1 MEEYIN
7 ISLDCSPF
15 LSKILDLRVPVELTI
30 KELIQ
35 IVSDTYGIEEV
46 KVLNPSVRNQQSGE
60 ILASTSSL
68 ALAKDG
74 VLLKLEII

>member
-15 LSKILDLRVPVELTI
+15 LSKILDLRVPTELTI

-35 IVSDTYGIEEV
+35 IVSDTYGIGI
-46 KVLNPSVRNQQSGE
+46 KVMNPSVRNQQSGE
-60 ILASTSSL
+60 ILASTCSL
-68 ALAKDG
+68 VLAKDG
-74 VLLKLEII
+74 VLLNLERI

>member
-15 LSKILDLRVPVELTI
+15 LSKILDLRVPTELTT
-30 KELIQ
+30 KELLQ
-35 IVSDTYGIEEV
+35 IVSDTYGIGV
-46 KVLNPSVRNQQSGE
+46 KVMNPSVRNQQSGE

-68 ALAKDG
+68 ALVKDG
-74 VLLKLEII
+74 VLLKLERI

>member
-35 IVSDTYGIEEV
+35 IVSDTYGIEV
-46 KVLNPSVRNQQSGE
+46 KVLNPSARNQQSGE

-74 VLLKLEII
+74 VLLKLERI

>member
-15 LSKILDLRVPVELTI
+15 LSNILDLRVPTELTI

-35 IVSDTYGIEEV
+35 IVSDAYGIGI
-46 KVLNPSVRNQQSGE
+46 KVMNPSVRNQQSGE

-68 ALAKDG
+68 VLVKDG
-74 VLLKLEII
+74 VLLNLERI

>member
-15 LSKILDLRVPVELTI
+15 LSKILDLRVPIELTI

-35 IVSDTYGIEEV
+35 IVSDTYGIEV
-46 KVLNPSVRNQQSGE
+46 KTLNPSVRNQQSGE

-68 ALAKDG
+68 TLVKDG
-74 VLLKLEII
+74 VLLKLERI

>member
-15 LSKILDLRVPVELTI
+15 LSKILDLRVPTELTI

-35 IVSDTYGIEEV
+35 IVSDAYGIGI
-46 KVLNPSVRNQQSGE
+46 KVMNPSVRNQQSGE

-68 ALAKDG
+68 LLVKDG
-74 VLLKLEII
+74 VLLNLERI

>member
-15 LSKILDLRVPVELTI
+15 LSKILDLRVPIELTI

-35 IVSDTYGIEEV
+35 IVSDTYGIEV

-74 VLLKLEII
+74 VLLKLERI

>member
-15 LSKILDLRVPVELTI
+15 LSKILDLRVPTELTI

-35 IVSDTYGIEEV
+35 IVSDTYGIGV
-46 KVLNPSVRNQQSGE
+46 KVMNPSVRNQQSGE

-68 ALAKDG
+68 VLVKDG
-74 VLLKLEII
+74 VLLNLERI

>member
-15 LSKILDLRVPVELTI
+15 LSKILDLRVPTELTI

-35 IVSDTYGIEEV
+35 IVSDAYGIGI
-46 KVLNPSVRNQQSGE
+46 KVMNPSVRNQQSGE
-60 ILASTSSL
+60 IFASTSSL
-68 ALAKDG
+68 VLVKDG
-74 VLLKLEII
+74 VLLKLERI

>member
-15 LSKILDLRVPVELTI
+15 LSKILDLRVPTELTI

-35 IVSDTYGIEEV
+35 IVSDAYGIGI
-46 KVLNPSVRNQQSGE
+46 KVMNPSVRNQQSGE
-60 ILASTSSL
+60 ILVSTSSL
-68 ALAKDG
+68 VLVKDG
-74 VLLKLEII
+74 VLLNLERI

>member
-15 LSKILDLRVPVELTI
+15 LSKILDLRVELTV

-35 IVSDTYGIEEV
+35 IVLETYGAEV
-46 KVLNPSVRNQQSGE
+46 KVFNPSVRNQQSGD

-68 ALAKDG
+68 ALVKDG
-74 VLLKLEII
+74 VLLKLERI

>member
-1 MEEYIN
+1 MEDYIN

-15 LSKILDLRVPVELTI
+15 LSKILDLRVPTELTI

-35 IVSDTYGIEEV
+35 IVSDTYGIGIEV
-46 KVLNPSVRNQQSGE
+46 MNPSVRNQQSGE

-68 ALAKDG
+68 VLVKDG
-74 VLLKLEII
+74 VLLNLERI

>member
-15 LSKILDLRVPVELTI
+15 LSKILDLRVPTELTI
-30 KELIQ
+30 KELLQ
-35 IVSDTYGIEEV
+35 IVSDTYGIGV
-46 KVLNPSVRNQQSGE
+46 KVMNPSVRNQQSGE

-74 VLLKLEII
+74 VLLKLERI

>member
-1 MEEYIN
+1 MGEYIN

-15 LSKILDLRVPVELTI
+15 LSKILDLRVPTELTI

-35 IVSDTYGIEEV
+35 IVSDTYGIGV
-46 KVLNPSVRNQQSGE
+46 KVMNPSVRNQQSGE

-68 ALAKDG
+68 ALVKDG
-74 VLLKLEII
+74 VLLKLERI

>member
-15 LSKILDLRVPVELTI
+15 LSKILDLKVPTELTI
-30 KELIQ
+30 KELLQ
-35 IVSDTYGIEEV
+35 IVSDTYGIGV
-46 KVLNPSVRNQQSGE
+46 KVMNPSVRNQQSGE

-68 ALAKDG
+68 ALVKDG
-74 VLLKLEII
+74 VLLKLERI

>member
-15 LSKILDLRVPVELTI
+15 LSKILDLRVPIELTI

-35 IVSDTYGIEEV
+35 IVSDTYGIEV
-46 KVLNPSVRNQQSGE
+46 KTLNPSVRNQQSGE

-68 ALAKDG
+68 TLVKDG
-74 VLLKLEII
+74 VLLQLERI

>member
-35 IVSDTYGIEEV
+35 IVSDTYGIEV

-74 VLLKLEII
+74 VLLKLERI

>member
-7 ISLDCSPF
+7 ISLDCSRF
-15 LSKILDLRVPVELTI
+15 LSKILDLRVPTELTI

-35 IVSDTYGIEEV
+35 IVSDAYGIGI
-46 KVLNPSVRNQQSGE
+46 KVMNPSVRNQQSGE

-68 ALAKDG
+68 VLVKDG
-74 VLLKLEII
+74 VLLNLERI

>member
-15 LSKILDLRVPVELTI
+15 LSKILDLRVPSELTI

-35 IVSDTYGIEEV
+35 IVSDTYGIGI
-46 KVLNPSVRNQQSGE
+46 KVMNPSVRNQQSGE

-68 ALAKDG
+68 VLVKDG
-74 VLLKLEII
+74 VLLNLERI

>member
-15 LSKILDLRVPVELTI
+15 LSKILDLRVPTELTI

-35 IVSDTYGIEEV
+35 IGSDTYGIGI
-46 KVLNPSVRNQQSGE
+46 KVMNPSVRNQQSGE

-68 ALAKDG
+68 VLVKDG
-74 VLLKLEII
+74 VLLNLERI

>member
-15 LSKILDLRVPVELTI
+15 LSKILDLRVPTELTI

-35 IVSDTYGIEEV
+35 IVSDTYGIGI
-46 KVLNPSVRNQQSGE
+46 KVMNPSVRNQQSGE

-68 ALAKDG
+68 VLVKDG
-74 VLLKLEII
+74 VLLKLERI

>member
-1 MEEYIN
+1 MGEYIN

-15 LSKILDLRVPVELTI
+15 LSKILDLRVPTELTI

-35 IVSDTYGIEEV
+35 IVSDTYGIGV
-46 KVLNPSVRNQQSGE
+46 KVMNPSVRNQQSGE

-68 ALAKDG
+68 AVVKDG
-74 VLLKLEII
+74 VLLKLERI

>member
-1 MEEYIN
+1 MEENIN

-15 LSKILDLRVPVELTI
+15 LSKILDLRVPTELTI

-35 IVSDTYGIEEV
+35 IVSDTYGIGI
-46 KVLNPSVRNQQSGE
+46 KVMNPSVRNQQSGE

-68 ALAKDG
+68 VLVKDG
-74 VLLKLEII
+74 VLLNLERI

>member
-35 IVSDTYGIEEV
+35 IVSDTYGIEV

-74 VLLKLEII
+74 VLLRLERI

>member
-7 ISLDCSPF
+7 ISLDFSPF
-15 LSKILDLRVPVELTI
+15 LSKILDLRVPIELTI

-35 IVSDTYGIEEV
+35 IVSDTYGIEV
-46 KVLNPSVRNQQSGE
+46 KTLNPSVRNQQSGE

-68 ALAKDG
+68 TLVKDG
-74 VLLKLEII
+74 VLLKLERI

>member
-15 LSKILDLRVPVELTI
+15 LSKILDLRVPTELTI

-35 IVSDTYGIEEV
+35 IVSDAYGIGI
-46 KVLNPSVRNQQSGE
+46 KVMNPSVRNQQSGE

-68 ALAKDG
+68 VLVKDG
-74 VLLKLEII
+74 VLLNLERI

>member
-15 LSKILDLRVPVELTI
+15 LSKILDLRVPTELTI

-35 IVSDTYGIEEV
+35 IVSDTYGIGI
-46 KVLNPSVRNQQSGE
+46 KVMNPSVRNQQSGE

-68 ALAKDG
+68 AVVKDG
-74 VLLKLEII
+74 VLLKLERI

>member
-15 LSKILDLRVPVELTI
+15 LSKILDLRVPTELTI

-35 IVSDTYGIEEV
+35 IVSDTYGIGINSQE
-46 KVLNPSVRNQQSGE
+46 KFLLVR
-60 ILASTSSL
+60 A
-68 ALAKDG
+68 
-74 VLLKLEII
+74 V

>member
-15 LSKILDLRVPVELTI
+15 LSKILDLWVPVELTI

-35 IVSDTYGIEEV
+35 IVLETYGAEV
-46 KVLNPSVRNQQSGE
+46 KVFNPSVRNQQSGD

-68 ALAKDG
+68 ALVKDG
-74 VLLKLEII
+74 VLLKLERI

>member
-15 LSKILDLRVPVELTI
+15 LSKILDLRVPVELTV

-35 IVSDTYGIEEV
+35 IVLETYGAEA
-46 KVLNPSVRNQQSGE
+46 KVFNPSVRNQQSGD

-68 ALAKDG
+68 ALVKDG
-74 VLLKLEII
+74 VLLKLERI

>member
-1 MEEYIN
+1 MEEYVN

-15 LSKILDLRVPVELTI
+15 LSKILDLRVPVGLTI

-35 IVSDTYGIEEV
+35 IVSDTYSIEV
-46 KVLNPSVRNQQSGE
+46 KTLNPSVRNQQSGE

-68 ALAKDG
+68 TLVKDG
-74 VLLKLEII
+74 VLLKLERI

>member
-15 LSKILDLRVPVELTI
+15 LSKILDLRVPIELTI

-35 IVSDTYGIEEV
+35 IVSDTYGIEV
-46 KVLNPSVRNQQSGE
+46 KTINPSVRNQQSGE

-68 ALAKDG
+68 TLVKDG
-74 VLLKLEII
+74 VLLKLERI

>member
-15 LSKILDLRVPVELTI
+15 LSKILDLRVPIELTI
-30 KELIQ
+30 KELLQ
-35 IVSDTYGIEEV
+35 IVSNTYGIGV
-46 KVLNPSVRNQQSGE
+46 KVMNPSVRNQQSGE

-68 ALAKDG
+68 ALVKDG
-74 VLLKLEII
+74 VLLKLERI

>member
-7 ISLDCSPF
+7 ISLDCSPV

-35 IVSDTYGIEEV
+35 IVSDTYGIEV

-74 VLLKLEII
+74 VLLKLERI

>member
-15 LSKILDLRVPVELTI
+15 LSKILDLRVPVGLTI

-35 IVSDTYGIEEV
+35 IVSDTYGIEV
-46 KVLNPSVRNQQSGE
+46 KTLNPSVRNQQSGE

-68 ALAKDG
+68 TLVKDG
-74 VLLKLEII
+74 VLLKLERI

>member
-15 LSKILDLRVPVELTI
+15 LSKILDLRVPTELTI
-30 KELIQ
+30 KELLQ
-35 IVSDTYGIEEV
+35 IVSDTYGIGV
-46 KVLNPSVRNQQSGE
+46 KVMNPSVRNQQSGE

-68 ALAKDG
+68 VLVKDG
-74 VLLKLEII
+74 VLLKLERI